1 MKFLVT
7 GGEGFIG
14 SKLCVELIKND
25 HEVTIINKKID
36 VSNIENTNNYY
47 KDIDVVI
54 HLASVS
60 NIQDSI
66 SNPLSSVINNINM
79 TSAALENAKR
89 NGVKKFIFAST
100 SSIYGNNPTP
110 HREYM
115 KPDILNPYS
124 MSKYIGE
131 EFCKFYNKEHS
142 LKTIILRYAT
152 VYGENQPYENETY
165 PLFTV
170 FKNKKMANLP
180 LEIFGD
186 GSQKRDFVH
195 VSDVVSATILAS
207 IIDLPRDSYGQIYNV
222 GGNKSLKIKEIA
234 DKISSNQTQQ
244 KEVYGRSKET
254 LLDNTKTLL
263 TFGWSPK
270 INIMDWISNEF

>member
-1 MKFLVT
+1 MKFLIT

-79 TSAALENAKR
+79 TVAALENAKR

-100 SSIYGNNPTP
+100 SSIYGNSPTP

-115 KPDILNPYS
+115 KPDILNP
-124 MSKYIGE
+124 
-131 EFCKFYNKEHS
+131 
-142 LKTIILRYAT
+142 
-152 VYGENQPYENETY
+152 
-165 PLFTV
+165 
-170 FKNKKMANLP
+170 
-180 LEIFGD
+180 
-186 GSQKRDFVH
+186 
-195 VSDVVSATILAS
+195 
-207 IIDLPRDSYGQIYNV
+207 
-222 GGNKSLKIKEIA
+222 
-234 DKISSNQTQQ
+234 
-244 KEVYGRSKET
+244 
-254 LLDNTKTLL
+254 
-263 TFGWSPK
+263 
-270 INIMDWISNEF
+270 

>member
-1 MKFLVT
+1 
-7 GGEGFIG
+7 
-14 SKLCVELIKND
+14 
-25 HEVTIINKKID
+25 
-36 VSNIENTNNYY
+36 
-47 KDIDVVI
+47 
-54 HLASVS
+54 
-60 NIQDSI
+60 
-66 SNPLSSVINNINM
+66 
-79 TSAALENAKR
+79 
-89 NGVKKFIFAST
+89 
-100 SSIYGNNPTP
+100 
-110 HREYM
+110 
-115 KPDILNPYS
+115 

-207 IIDLPRDSYGQIYNV
+207 IINLPRDSYGQIYNV